1 MPAQRAARARRFCSF
16 FLRAARLRAV
26 LRRLGVRSWTR
37 IVASYEGC
45 LVNGRGVSGVHLRCG
60 LSRGVRHGLLGSRE
74 AIDPPRRP
82 SGLRTDHPD
91 PWSRHSIL
99 VQSHSL
105 IARSSTELAL
115 SQAGFLDAS
124 AGGRRACSDRPFHG
138 APPRNGLGRRSLLP
152 WPPSSRRQSAS
163 LGGCPPQARTSIASR
178 STRRSRDDG
187 GYL

>member
-60 LSRGVRHGLLGSRE
+60 LGGYATGFLGSRE

-91 PWSRHSIL
+91 PWSRFQPRHSRIRT
-99 VQSHSL
+99 VS
-105 IARSSTELAL
+105 RPL
-115 SQAGFLDAS
+115 SQVS
-124 AGGRRACSDRPFHG
+124 CRHRPFLKPASSVVHAFRLCG
-138 APPRNGLGRRSLLP
+138 PAVEPVPR
-152 WPPSSRRQSAS
+152 AS
-163 LGGCPPQARTSIASR
+163 PLIS
-178 STRRSRDDG
+178 
-187 GYL
+187 